1 LDVPV
6 REEIRN
12 VFKISVRKL
21 KGKDKLEDLG
31 MDGWT
36 VLNTP

>member
-1 LDVPV
+1 LDVQV
-6 REEIRN
+6 WEEIRT

-21 KGKDKLEDLG
+21 KGKDELEDLC
-31 MDGWT
+31 MDGRT

>member
-1 LDVPV
+1 VQV
-6 REEIRN
+6 WEEIRN

-31 MDGWT
+31 MDERT

>member
-6 REEIRN
+6 WEEIRN

-31 MDGWT
+31 MDGRT